1 MEESQPSRRVWSKS
15 EEDQLIIALKE
26 LVTNG
31 WRSDNAF
38 RSGYTTNL
46 AATLAVR
53 CPGSNLTPT
62 NIASKLTVWKR
73 KYGILSGILGTSGIG
88 WCETEKK
95 ILLDGTDVWDT
106 YVKGKGPALE
116 PPYPT
121 TPDCVNLASDEE
133 DNPLSTPTGLDCGSN
148 KNKKKS
154 KSLVGHKR
162 RSIDP
167 PTVDP
172 YAIYMERFLNSTDLL
187 SVNLASKF
195 NEVQVPATM
204 AHPPPPPPPPT
215 LSAQVYDGISKLN
228 IEPAKTRIYLITK
241 IATSPYYTDIFLAMT
256 DIDRAN
262 FVHEILEGN
271 VP

>member
-62 NIASKLTVWKR
+62 NI
-73 KYGILSGILGTSGIG
+73 
-88 WCETEKK
+88 
-95 ILLDGTDVWDT
+95 DGTDVWDT

-204 AHPPPPPPPPT
+204 APPPPPPPPPT